1 MSRPVPLALLA
12 LSALASA
19 ALPARAQHL
28 TAAMAAPI
36 TSIDPHFYNAAPN
49 NGLALHVFERLVERT
64 PTAQLTPGLAASW
77 TPIGETMW
85 EFKLRPGATWHDGE
99 AVTADDVAFTIARVP
114 NVPNSPG
121 GFAGMVRM
129 ISRVEAVDATTLR
142 LHTSRPAPNLPID
155 MVSVH
160 IVSRKHG
167 TGAATEDY
175 NAGRAAIGSG
185 PYRLQRF
192 TNGDR
197 TELVRYDGWK
207 GARPEWDR
215 VTFRFIPNPGARVA
229 ALLAGDVDLID
240 VPPAADIPRLQSDPK
255 LSVVSVQGL
264 RTIFI
269 GMARGR
275 ATPEPFVTDNAGKPF
290 DKSPFEDVRVRRAL
304 SMAINRQA
312 IAERVMSGTADATGQ
327 WLPPG
332 IYSHAPAVKV
342 PPYAPDEAKK
352 LLADAGFPQG
362 FKLTLH
368 TPNDRYPNDSQT
380 AQAVAQM
387 WTRVG
392 VQTAIEAMPWNTFSV
407 RNAKQEYSI
416 ALGGW
421 GSNTA
426 EAGYLLINIIG
437 TYTPAAGR
445 GASNSRRYSN
455 AALDTLT
462 DRALS
467 TFDPGEREKTADP
480 GRRDGHQ
487 RRRHHPAAPADQLL
501 GVEEIHR
508 LYPAH
513 GRTHGGHERPAGE
526 VAQRPQAS
534 MGKVQGLG
542 PIGAK
547 SRCQEVRPLQPS
559 SPRCLGKFA
568 GCRSSS
574 SSVTAARYRHDGAQQ
589 DASCHLPGSPQ

>member
-1 MSRPVPLALLA
+1 MSRPVHLAILA
-12 LSALASA
+12 MPALAMSALAGA
-19 ALPARAQHL
+19 AFPARAQHL
-28 TAAMAAPI
+28 NAAMAAPI
-36 TSIDPHFYNAAPN
+36 TTIDPHFYNAAPN
-49 NGLALHVFERLVERT
+49 NGLALHIFERLVERT

-99 AVTADDVAFTIARVP
+99 PVTPDDVAFTIARIP

-121 GFAGMVRM
+121 GYAGMIRTIARAEM
-129 ISRVEAVDATTLR
+129 VDATTLR
-142 LHTSRPAPNLPID
+142 LHTNRPSPNLPID
-155 MVSVH
+155 LVSVH
-160 IVSRKHG
+160 IASRKHG

-192 TNGDR
+192 VNGDR
-197 TELVRYDGWK
+197 TELVRYDGWG
-207 GARPEWDR
+207 GAKPEWER
-215 VTFRFIPNPGARVA
+215 VTFRFIPNPGTRVA

-240 VPPAADIPRLQSDPK
+240 VPPAADIPRLMADPK
-255 LSVVSVQGL
+255 LSVSSIQGL

-290 DKSPFEDVRVRRAL
+290 DQSPFEDVRVRRAL

-332 IYSHAPAVKV
+332 TYSYAPNVKV
-342 PPYAPDEAKK
+342 PTYAPDEAKK
-352 LLADAGFPQG
+352 LLAEAGFPQG

-387 WTRVG
+387 WTRIG
-392 VQTAIEAMPWNTFSV
+392 VQTAIEALPWNTYSARNSKQEFSV
-407 RNAKQEYSI
+407 
-416 ALGGW
+416 ALLGW

-426 EAGYLLINIIG
+426 EAGYMLINVIG
-437 TYTPAAGR
+437 TYTPTAGR
-445 GASNSRRYSN
+445 GAANARRYSN
-455 AALDTLT
+455 PALDSLT

-467 TFDPGEREKTADP
+467 TFDPSQREKLLIEAVEMATSDVAIIP
-480 GRRDGHQ
+480 LHQ
-487 RRRHHPAAPADQLL
+487 LVNFWASKKSIAFTPRMD
-501 GVEEIHR
+501 E
-508 LYPAH
+508 
-513 GRTHGGHERPAGE
+513 RT
-526 VAQRPQAS
+526 VAMNA
-534 MGKVQGLG
+534 
-542 PIGAK
+542 
-547 SRCQEVRPLQPS
+547 
-559 SPRCLGKFA
+559 
-568 GCRSSS
+568 RS
-574 SSVTAARYRHDGAQQ
+574 VK
-589 DASCHLPGSPQ
+589 

>member
-1 MSRPVPLALLA
+1 MSRPVHLAVLA
-12 LSALASA
+12 VSALAMSTLAGA
-19 ALPARAQHL
+19 ALPAQAQHL

-36 TSIDPHFYNAAPN
+36 TTIDPHFYNAAPN
-49 NGLALHVFERLVERT
+49 NGLALHIFERLVERT

-99 AVTADDVAFTIARVP
+99 AVTPDDIAFTIARIP

-121 GFAGMVRM
+121 GYAGMVRM
-129 ISRVEAVDATTLR
+129 ISRVETVDATTLR

-155 MVSVH
+155 LVSVS
-160 IVSRKHG
+160 IVSRRHG
-167 TGAATEDY
+167 AAAATEDY
-175 NAGRAAIGSG
+175 NSGRAAIGSG
-185 PYRLQRF
+185 PYRLQRYL
-192 TNGDR
+192 NGDR

-207 GARPEWDR
+207 GERPEWDR

-240 VPPAADIPRLQSDPK
+240 VPPAADIPRLQADPK
-255 LSVVSVQGL
+255 LSVVSIQGL
-264 RTIFI
+264 RTIYI
-269 GMARGR
+269 GLQRHR

-304 SMAINRQA
+304 SIAINRPA
-312 IAERVMSGTADATGQ
+312 IAERVMSGTAGATGQ

-332 IYSHAPAVKV
+332 TFSYAPSVKI
-342 PPYAPDEAKK
+342 PAFAPDEARK
-352 LLADAGFPQG
+352 LLAEAGFPQG

-387 WTRVG
+387 WTRIG
-392 VQTAIEAMPWNTFSV
+392 VQTAIEALPWNTFSA
-407 RNAKQEYSI
+407 RGARMEYSA

-437 TYTPAAGR
+437 THDPAAGR
-445 GASNSRRYSN
+445 GASNQRRYTSP
-455 AALDTLT
+455 ALDALT

-467 TFDPGEREKTADP
+467 TFDPAAREKLLIQAVEMATSDVAIIP
-480 GRRDGHQ
+480 LHQ
-487 RRRHHPAAPADQLL
+487 LTNFWASKKSIAFTPRMD
-501 GVEEIHR
+501 E
-508 LYPAH
+508 
-513 GRTHGGHERPAGE
+513 RT
-526 VAQRPQAS
+526 VAMNA
-534 MGKVQGLG
+534 
-542 PIGAK
+542 
-547 SRCQEVRPLQPS
+547 
-559 SPRCLGKFA
+559 
-568 GCRSSS
+568 RS
-574 SSVTAARYRHDGAQQ
+574 VK
-589 DASCHLPGSPQ
+589 